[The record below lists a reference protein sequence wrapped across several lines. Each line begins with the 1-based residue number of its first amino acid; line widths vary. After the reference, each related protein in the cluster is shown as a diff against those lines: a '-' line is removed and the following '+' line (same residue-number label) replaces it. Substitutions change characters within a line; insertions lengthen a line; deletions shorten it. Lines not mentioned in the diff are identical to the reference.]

1 MRNTGHSRDTYL
13 LCFIDFDRIKE
24 LCSDFLH
31 GYKMMPQGFHIGMSG
46 LWHICH
52 IKQTMRQWNTYSY
65 YSYINICSIL
75 KICLRLTIRNTRN
88 IFLKIH
94 IQKLIPNNPHQVHRN
109 KKTLGPAIHY
119 ILISFLDFQ
128 IILIMESSLAAL
140 FSFHKREQRSS
151 CWNLKEKIQLL
162 FSSTIFK
169 VIDIDIWHRYMIQID

>member
-1 MRNTGHSRDTYL
+1 MMRNTGRSRNTYL

-31 GYKMMPQGFHIGMSG
+31 GYQMMPQGFHIRMSG

-75 KICLRLTIRNTRN
+75 KICLRLNTRN

-119 ILISFLDFQ
+119 ILVLFLDFQ

-151 CWNLKEKIQLL
+151 CWNLKEKIQLF